1 MHSLPLY
8 RLKRQ
13 KILPEKDARAILLQ
27 ILCGLRYLHRPLN
40 YSGLFIDH
48 PSGSTGQNNEAGGDA
63 QQQAINK
70 RRSIIHYDLKP
81 ANILFDEMGDV
92 KITGK

>member
-1 MHSLPLY
+1 M
-8 RLKRQ
+8 KRQ
-13 KILPEKDARAILLQ
+13 KLLPEKDAKAILMQ

-40 YSGLFIDH
+40 YSGLFSD
-48 PSGSTGQNNEAGGDA
+48 STPTPVVSNNSDNNGEQGNA
-63 QQQAINK
+63 QQVNAINK

-92 KITGK
+92 KITGKSMS